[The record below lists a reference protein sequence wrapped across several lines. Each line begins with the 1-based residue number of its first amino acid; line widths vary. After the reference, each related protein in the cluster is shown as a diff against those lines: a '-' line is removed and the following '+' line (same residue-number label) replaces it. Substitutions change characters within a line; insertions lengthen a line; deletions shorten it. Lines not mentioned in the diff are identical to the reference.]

1 MPRNRIISQVEAL
14 YASSSPATG
23 TGLSITQVQRVQSV
37 AHNWSVARVNVNQF
51 GQLSPMS
58 REINESPT
66 ATVDFSYYL
75 VNVLNEQ
82 VLGFVTDGSASMISG
97 LISRTT
103 DEKNYYLVEAP
114 EGEDINY
121 YGTGANR
128 VTYGIGNGFMSSYST
143 EAAVNG
149 FPTSTVRVEGLNAVA
164 YAAASGQTPA
174 VDPVNG
180 LRLVGAGYN
189 FVIPAAATGVG
200 VPVLKHGDITLDLG
214 ADVIGVDIDD
224 IKIQRY
230 TLSFNMRRTPQ
241 LKLGSRFAFSRE
253 IEFPVDV
260 TLSVDAN
267 LGDIATGSVSDLLCN
282 DIPYTLN
289 IYLREPACT
298 GVGTVAA
305 HFTLYGAK
313 LDSVNTNSTIGPNK
327 TVTMQ
332 WTSSLGGPSDTGVG
346 LFLSGIIS

>member
-14 YASSSPATG
+14 YATSSPATG
-23 TGLSITQVQRVQSV
+23 TGLSVTQIQRVQSV

-97 LISRTT
+97 LISRAT
-103 DEKNYYLVEAP
+103 DEKNYFLVEAP
-114 EGEDINY
+114 EGQDANY
-121 YGTGANR
+121 YTGPTR

-149 FPTSTVRVEGLNAVA
+149 FPTSTVRIEGLNAVA
-164 YAAASGQTPA
+164 YSSASGIQTPA
-174 VDPVNG
+174 VNPTDGSRIAGTLDIPQATTG
-180 LRLVGAGYN
+180 L
-189 FVIPAAATGVG
+189 G
-200 VPVLKHGDITLDLG
+200 VPVLKHGDITLNLG
-214 ADVIGVDIDD
+214 ADVIGVAIAD
-224 IKIQRY
+224 IKVQRY

-241 LKLGSRFAFSRE
+241 LKIGSRFAFSRE

-260 TLSVDAN
+260 TLSVEAN
-267 LGDIATGSVSDLLCN
+267 LGDIASGSVSDLLCN
-282 DIPYTLN
+282 DIPYTLS
-289 IYLREPACT
+289 IDLKTPACT
-298 GVGTVAA
+298 GVGATAA
-305 HFTLYGAK
+305 KFTLFGAK

-346 LFLSGIIS
+346 LFLTGILT

>member
-23 TGLSITQVQRVQSV
+23 TGLSITQIQRVQSV

-66 ATVDFSYYL
+66 ATVDFSYYM

-82 VLGFVTDGSASMISG
+82 ILGFVTDGSAAMISG
-97 LISRTT
+97 LLSTVS
-103 DEKNYYLVEAP
+103 DEKNYFLVEAP
-114 EGEDINY
+114 EGRDAVGY
-121 YGTGANR
+121 TGSDR

-149 FPTSTVRVEGLNAVA
+149 FPTSTVRIEGLNAVA
-164 YAAASGQTPA
+164 YSAPSGQTPA
-174 VDPVNG
+174 VNPVDG
-180 LRLVGAGYN
+180 LRLAGAGQT
-189 FVIPAAATGVG
+189 FTIPTATSGVG

-230 TLSFNMRRTPQ
+230 TLAFNLRRTPQ
-241 LKLGSRFAFSRE
+241 LKLGSKFAFSRE
-253 IEFPVDV
+253 LEFPIDT
-260 TLSVDAN
+260 TLTVEAN

-282 DIPYTLN
+282 DIPYTISVTLKQ
-289 IYLREPACT
+289 AVCSGT
-298 GVGTVAA
+298 GPTAA
-305 HFTLYGAK
+305 KFTLYGAK

-332 WTSSLGGPSDTGVG
+332 WTSSLGGPADTGVN
-346 LFLSGIIS
+346 LYLSGILT